1 MLVVEIALLIIC
13 TAIAVLCLRM
23 VHTLEAIRKSLGNY
37 YPMAY
42 IANSKELPE
51 KETNPQAVSCPLMP
65 LGNAC
70 REIADIY
77 GLSKREEEIL
87 GHFARG
93 KSHAA
98 IAGELHIGSATVKT
112 HSSNIYQK
120 LGIHSRDELITL
132 VEQRLTGKPPSIAH
146 PLLASV
152 PPPRKKVREK

>member
-1 MLVVEIALLIIC
+1 MLVVELALLIIC
-13 TAIAVLCLRM
+13 TAIAILCFKMAR
-23 VHTLEAIRKSLGNY
+23 TLEAIRRNMGSFS
-37 YPMAY
+37 PMAY
-42 IANSKELPE
+42 IANPKESPE
-51 KETNPQAVSCPLMP
+51 KTTSPQAASCPLMP
-65 LGNAC
+65 LGDAC
-70 REIADIY
+70 REIAESY

-132 VEQRLTGKPPSIAH
+132 VEQRLAGEPSNAAL
-146 PLLASV
+146 PLLAK
-152 PPPRKKVREK
+152 R